1 MVAQIRR
8 SIVVRIAVCLAVVFA
23 GWMAINRYSRAGA
36 ADSVKADLPNPRAA
50 AIAAFR
56 TNLDYCHPWLV
67 AKDYKSLGQSVGA
80 LSILAGAISRHTA
93 EPGQP
98 QIEALQNGI
107 ADLSA
112 AAKATD
118 SAKAEKAIDSLPS
131 LIASVENAPL
141 ADKPK
146 AVGKTA
152 AGFTPLMF
160 TIDGTFVD
168 AKLALETG
176 DTAAAKSDAIVLAE
190 LGQWLAADRAG
201 DQWHT
206 QSGDLVKA
214 AQAAAENESNDP
226 KALRAVFHNVYTRCE
241 ACHHRN
247 QR

>member
-1 MVAQIRR
+1 M
-8 SIVVRIAVCLAVVFA
+8 
-23 GWMAINRYSRAGA
+23 
-36 ADSVKADLPNPRAA
+36 
-50 AIAAFR
+50 
-56 TNLDYCHPWLV
+56 

-118 SAKAEKAIDSLPS
+118 SAKAEKTIDSLPS
-131 LIASVENAPL
+131 IIAAVENAPV
-141 ADKPK
+141 AEKPK
-146 AVGKTA
+146 AVGKTT

-168 AKLALETG
+168 AKLALESG
-176 DTAAAKSDAIVLAE
+176 DAAAAKSDAIVLAE
-190 LGQWLAADRAG
+190 LGQWLGADRAG

-214 AQAAAENESNDP
+214 AQAAAESETNDP
-226 KALRAVFHNVYTRCE
+226 KTLRTVFHNIYTRCE
-241 ACHHRN
+241 ACHHRG
-247 QR
+247 R

>member
-1 MVAQIRR
+1 MFLKTNRALHAKSGI
-8 SIVVRIAVCLAVVFA
+8 CLALAVI
-23 GWMAINRYSRAGA
+23 GWAALMARSQADPTA
-36 ADSVKADLPNPRAA
+36 AVPGSSPTPRAA
-50 AIAAFR
+50 LIAAFR
-56 TNLDYCHPWLV
+56 TNLDYCHPWLM

-80 LSILAGAISRHTA
+80 LSILTGAIGRHTA
-93 EPGQP
+93 EAGQS
-98 QIEALQNGI
+98 QIEALQKTI
-107 ADLSA
+107 AELMA
-112 AAKATD
+112 G
-118 SAKAEKAIDSLPS
+118 AKAEDNARAEKALEALPR
-131 LIASVENAPL
+131 LIAAVDNAPL
-141 ADKPK
+141 AEKPK

-176 DTAAAKSDAIVLAE
+176 DAAAAKSDAVVLAE
-190 LGQWLAADRAG
+190 LGQWLAADRGG

-206 QSGDLVKA
+206 QAGDLVKA

-226 KALRAVFHNVYTRCE
+226 KTLRAVFHSIYTRCE